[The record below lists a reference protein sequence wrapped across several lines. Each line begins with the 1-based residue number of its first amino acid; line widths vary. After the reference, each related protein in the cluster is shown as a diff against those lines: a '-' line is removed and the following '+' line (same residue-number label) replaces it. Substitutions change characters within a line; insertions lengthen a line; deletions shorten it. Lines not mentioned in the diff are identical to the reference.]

1 MAEGR
6 PADQRPRQF
15 VHFMFFKVANEW
27 RRLPAEEREA
37 GKAAFAAVI
46 EAYREKGM
54 IVVPYSL
61 VGVRGDVDMMLWRI
75 SYSLEDLHTMG
86 TELLS
91 TPLGHWLD
99 VPYAYLSQA
108 KRSTYVDKLDP
119 NHDEART
126 RVQPG
131 RYAYNFVYPFVK
143 TREWYL
149 LHKQTRQGVMD
160 EHIQVGNKYPSVK
173 LNTTYSFGLDDQE
186 FMLAF
191 ESDEPGDFL
200 DLVMEL
206 RETEGSRF
214 TERDTPIFTCLR
226 KSVAEMLDALGG

>member
-1 MAEGR
+1 
-6 PADQRPRQF
+6 
-15 VHFMFFKVANEW
+15 MFFKVENAW
-27 RRLPAEEREA
+27 RRLPVEEREA
-37 GKAAFAAVI
+37 GKAAFAQVV
-46 EAYREKGM
+46 ETYQQKGM
-54 IVVPYSL
+54 IVVPCSL
-61 VGVRGDVDMMLWRI
+61 VGIRGDVDMMLWRI

-86 TELLS
+86 TALLS

-99 VPYAYLSQA
+99 VPYAYLAQA

-119 NHDEART
+119 DHDEGRT

-143 TREWYL
+143 TRAWYL

-186 FMLAF
+186 FVLAF

-226 KSVAEMLDALGG
+226 KTVTEMLEALGG